1 MAASRAKSGTTVANT
16 AVAIKFPQYFANIT
30 VVNRSTGEVLWARTD
45 GADPIVAGDDC
56 FPILSQQS
64 LTFGNGVLSQEPVV
78 RVTSGTLVTL
88 ISTGT
93 CDYTVYAT

>member
-1 MAASRAKSGTTVANT
+1 MAASRAKSGTTTANT
-16 AVAIKFPQYFANIT
+16 AVTIKFPQYFANIT

-45 GADPIVAGDDC
+45 GYDPAVAGDDA
-56 FPILSQQS
+56 FPVLSQQS

-88 ISTGT
+88 ISAGV
-93 CDYTVYAT
+93 CEYTVYAT